1 MFEINANEQKEAGI
15 GPLKNQCSM
24 KSPDN
29 FIRTQVLV
37 SKLKLCQL
45 YNATQNIHN
54 FELFRPTRLWSGIE
68 PYFFQQRVNLFTIGL
83 LSN

>member
-1 MFEINANEQKEAGI
+1 MFEMNANEQKEAGI

-24 KSPDN
+24 KIPDN

-54 FELFRPTRLWSGIE
+54 FALLRPTRLWSGRE
-68 PYFFQQRVNLFTIGL
+68 
-83 LSN
+83 SNPISFNNG